1 MKKNIIPAILFFA
14 VLTVS
19 VKLSAA
25 NRPADE
31 QDKVIDKVQYR
42 IIYQTKSVSDTAS
55 RDSTGAYQYDTDE
68 MRLDI
73 GTKISRFYS
82 YTNEHYDSLLDK
94 YAERGDVQVLPDSET
109 GSLQWVIYKNFPDGK
124 TQVLDN
130 VFIDE
135 FKIIEP
141 TQQPEWQMVEGA
153 YQPKW
158 EVIADSVVTILGYK
172 CQMARTRFK
181 GREWWAWFAE
191 DIPLDNGPWKLCG
204 LPGLILRAFDSEQQ
218 YMFEAVGLQQLK
230 GTADIV
236 YKAKYEKYEPIS
248 MKQFVEL
255 RSKVTPMDAFSA
267 KGIKISVDT
276 SAADVDKNELMQHLN
291 GRTPYNPIEIVE

>member
-82 YTNEHYDSLLDK
+82 YINEHYDSLLDK
-94 YAERGDVQVLPDSET
+94 YAERGDVQVLPDSEA
-109 GSLQWVIYKNFPDGK
+109 GSLQWVVYKNFPDGK

-153 YQPKW
+153 CQPKW

-181 GREWWAWFAE
+181 GSGMVGMVRRRHSA
-191 DIPLDNGPWKLCG
+191 
-204 LPGLILRAFDSEQQ
+204 RQRSV
-218 YMFEAVGLQQLK
+218 EAVRSARPD
-230 GTADIV
+230 T
-236 YKAKYEKYEPIS
+236 PC
-248 MKQFVEL
+248 L
-255 RSKVTPMDAFSA
+255 RF
-267 KGIKISVDT
+267 G
-276 SAADVDKNELMQHLN
+276 AAIYVR
-291 GRTPYNPIEIVE
+291 GRRIAATEGHRRHRV